1 METTT
6 AESEIDVEKEGSKS
20 YVGEDTLEFVKE
32 VIENNKDV
40 STHVIPA
47 ELARKIM
54 TEKRIEI
61 IETIRE
67 EEIESKRDL
76 ARKVD
81 RDISV
86 VSKDLKVL
94 WKYGIVEYR
103 EEDNNRKI
111 PEITA
116 EKIIIEPL

>member
-1 METTT
+1 MESTTLKSGEM
-6 AESEIDVEKEGSKS
+6 AVEESKS
-20 YVGEDTLEFVKE
+20 YVDEDTLDFVKE

-40 STHVIPA
+40 STHVVPA
-47 ELARKIM
+47 ELAREIM

-76 ARKVD
+76 ARKLD
-81 RDISV
+81 RDIKSV
-86 VSKDLKVL
+86 SRDLDVL
-94 WKYGIVEYR
+94 WKYGIVDYR
-103 EEDNNRKI
+103 EEGNRKI

-116 EKIIIEPL
+116 DKIIIEPL